1 MGDVG
6 DSFTE
11 DIRLSCVLKKSLNI
25 RGGEE
30 RHSEMLGNQTGGVI
44 GC

>member
-1 MGDVG
+1 MGKVG
-6 DSFTE
+6 DSFAE

-25 RGGEE
+25 PGEE
-30 RHSEMLGNQTGGVI
+30 SHPEVLGNQTGGVI